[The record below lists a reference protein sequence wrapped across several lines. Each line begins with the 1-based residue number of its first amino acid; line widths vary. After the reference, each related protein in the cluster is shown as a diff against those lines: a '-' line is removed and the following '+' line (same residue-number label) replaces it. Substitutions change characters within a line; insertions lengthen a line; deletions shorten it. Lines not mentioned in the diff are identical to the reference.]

1 MRGKEDR
8 AKGKEK
14 MWGFQETYS
23 LMNWKRL
30 IFNSYLLWSHAVG
43 Q

>member
-14 MWGFQETYS
+14 TWGFQETYS

-30 IFNSYLLWSHAVG
+30 IFNMVICYGVML
-43 Q
+43 